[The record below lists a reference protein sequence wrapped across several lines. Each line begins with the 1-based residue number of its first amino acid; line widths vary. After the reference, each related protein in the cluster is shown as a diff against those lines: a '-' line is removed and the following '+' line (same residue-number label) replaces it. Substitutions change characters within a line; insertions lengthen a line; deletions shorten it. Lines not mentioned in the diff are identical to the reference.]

1 MLSNNREERR
11 EKHGDQTAAEMT
23 LPSYKKDP
31 LGEVENYRVGSR
43 QLQPTPFRANQ
54 MMQQDQRKKSPLQRY
69 EVPEPKFWHKYHRA
83 LSALA
88 IGTFIFVY
96 TG

>member
-54 MMQQDQRKKSPLQRY
+54 MMQQDQRKKSPLQHY
-69 EVPEPKFWHKYHRA
+69 EVPEPKFWYKYHRA

>member
-54 MMQQDQRKKSPLQRY
+54 MMQQDQRKKSPLQHY
-69 EVPEPKFWHKYHRA
+69 EVPEPKFWHKHHRA